1 MRTARESA
9 GRALKETALAEPLSC
24 PRHRPG
30 LVARP
35 ALVMPLNLGC
45 IIKVCKQDAL
55 YQTSDVLYQNETL
68 DPAAEVRPL
77 VAKFL
82 PHLFVG
88 HGVAHVRLMSHV
100 AHVRLMSHAPYNHV
114 TRM

>member
-1 MRTARESA
+1 MRTAGESA
-9 GRALKETALAEPLSC
+9 RKKALAEPLSC
-24 PRHRPG
+24 HRHRPA

-45 IIKVCKQDAL
+45 IMKVCKQ
-55 YQTSDVLYQNETL
+55 DVLYQNETL

-82 PHLFVG
+82 PHLFVW
-88 HGVAHVRLMSHV
+88 HGVAHVRLMF
-100 AHVRLMSHAPYNHV
+100 HAPYNLV
-114 TRM
+114 TRISDSIPPRCPRKH